1 MGGIRHMNA
10 CLHVLCM
17 LWIGDVLVTFLYA
30 GNLPPTTHHVSQ
42 EMSTFARM
50 AASLFHRT
58 LFSTLKHRQTN
69 GRMNRNDSYFPVYPE
84 SQEENFGGELQKHP
98 KKQAS
103 KNSQNLTSAGK
114 TNWAIC
120 NSKLRGRNLEEKSFG
135 SIPNTH
141 GGGGALCCPT
151 LQGLSLHT
159 LQLRRNILNNLM
171 LGNYVP
177 LVFLEPKEQTASFAC
192 KLMTDK
198 LLENK

>member
-17 LWIGDVLVTFLYA
+17 LWIGDVRVTFLYA

-141 GGGGALCCPT
+141 GGGGGSIMLPYTAGSVLAHAAAAEEYFEQLNAGQLCT
-151 LQGLSLHT
+151 TS
-159 LQLRRNILNNLM
+159 
-171 LGNYVP
+171 V
-177 LVFLEPKEQTASFAC
+177 S
-192 KLMTDK
+192 
-198 LLENK
+198 